1 MTLTRFSRHA
11 IVVAALTVSAVGLA
25 SMQGPAA
32 SPEALGFSPAR
43 LGRIDTFMQEAVDG
57 GRLSGVVALIT
68 RRGQVAHFKAYG
80 MQDRERAIPMR
91 TDTIFRVASMT
102 KTPTSIAMM
111 MLVEEG
117 KVLLGDPVS
126 KFIPAFKN
134 TTVAIPAPPH
144 APAGTPPFTVVP
156 AKREIRIHDLLSK
169 TAGMGYPP
177 AHLRSTYAPLDLHSF
192 YFADKA
198 VPMATTIEQIA
209 GMPFT
214 SHPGEKY
221 ENGFATDVA
230 GVVIEKASGMSLDQF
245 FRTRIFAPLKMTDT
259 SFFLPKEKISRL
271 ATVYAAQSDGT
282 ITRGEDHSSRGQGHF
297 VDGPGVAFSG
307 GGGLLSTATDYDRM
321 VQVLLNGGELDGVR
335 LLAPK
340 TVRLM
345 LSNQVGNSYQN
356 PGFGRLGFGYGFE
369 LTLDPAGAHHLGS
382 PGDFGYRSAYF
393 TRYMGDPVEQLSTIF
408 LAQLSNYGGS
418 SDLHYRFRSLVYGAL
433 VDPAKTPTSLHGAH

>member
-11 IVVAALTVSAVGLA
+11 IVVAALTISAVGLA

-43 LGRIDTFMQEAVDG
+43 LRHIDTFMQEAVDG
-57 GRLSGVVALIT
+57 GRLAGVVALIT

-91 TDTIFRVASMT
+91 TDTIF
-102 KTPTSIAMM
+102 
-111 MLVEEG
+111 
-117 KVLLGDPVS
+117 
-126 KFIPAFKN
+126 KN
-134 TTVAIPAPPH
+134 TTVAILAPPQ

-177 AHLRSTYAPLDLHSF
+177 AHLRATYAPLNLHSF
-192 YFADKA
+192 YFADKD

-245 FRTRIFAPLKMTDT
+245 FRTRIFTPLKMTDT
-259 SFFLPKEKISRL
+259 SFFLPKEKVSRL

-282 ITRGEDHSSRGQGHF
+282 ITRGENHSSRGQGHF

-307 GGGLLSTATDYDRM
+307 GGGLLSTATDYNRM
-321 VQVLLNGGELDGVR
+321 VQLLLNEGELDDVR

-345 LSNQVGNSYQN
+345 LSNQVGDSYQN

-433 VDPAKTPTSLHGAH
+433 VEPAKAPSHSAH